1 MDTEKLSLF
10 LDENTNYD
18 KSSNKILIDKL
29 LNTFSWLRF
38 CGVTKLI
45 YLPGSNGID
54 EFVKEQ
60 CNRFTFVNNDSTTHL
75 TVIFE
80 ENEIRVT
87 SAYESWNSKGY
98 SLDST
103 YFKRF
108 SISKRSNQI
117 NAFDF
122 SIEYLLK
129 VEKCNAAIKEI
140 SSKETNYLHKADYV
154 DWINKYEHLKDEQ
167 YGFLFYPFLQMENFN
182 YLFFILS
189 QFKFYVELND
199 DCIKAN
205 QEYIVTDIS
214 NEDALLEWLIKFEKL
229 GNSLDAIK
237 ETPLNIYDNEEEF
250 ETGFVTVHDKLNIK
264 IAVADFKN
272 ILEFFDNFFTPYFN
286 MCEKYGEVDNKE
298 INEDFEFPLDYKS
311 LSDIVKESRQR
322 L

>member
-1 MDTEKLSLF
+1 MDTKKLSLF

-18 KSSNKILIDKL
+18 KSSNKIFIDKL
-29 LNTFSWLRF
+29 LNLCSYHNFF
-38 CGVTKLI
+38 GDTKLM

-54 EFVKEQ
+54 EFVNEH
-60 CNRFTFVNNDSTTHL
+60 CNRFTFVNNDSTRHI

-80 ENEIRVT
+80 ENEVRVT
-87 SAYESWNSKGY
+87 GAYESWNSKGY

-108 SISKRSNQI
+108 YLTKQSDQI

-122 SIEYLLK
+122 SIDYLLK
-129 VEKCNAAIKEI
+129 VEKCNAAINEI
-140 SSKETNYLHKADYV
+140 SSEETNYLHKADYV
-154 DWINKYEHLKDEQ
+154 DWIIKYEHLKDEQ
-167 YGFLFYPFLQMENFN
+167 YGFLFYPFLQLENFN

-189 QFKFYVELND
+189 QYKFYVELND

-214 NEDALLEWLIKFEKL
+214 NEDELLKWLIKFEKL

-237 ETPLNIYDNEEEF
+237 ETPLNIEDNEEEF
-250 ETGFVTVHDKLNIK
+250 ETGFVTVHDKMNIK

-272 ILEFFDNFFTPYFN
+272 VLEFFDNFFTPY
-286 MCEKYGEVDNKE
+286 MKMHEKYGEVDNTE
-298 INEDFEFPLDYKS
+298 INEDFKFPLDYKS
-311 LSDIVKESRQR
+311 LQELVNERRQR
-322 L
+322 S